1 MIEFWINAAIAI
13 LLSAIGIMA
22 VRQQR
27 LFAVII
33 LSGAYS
39 LVAATWFVILD
50 AVDVAFTEAA
60 VGAGVSTVLALGT
73 LSMVPANEKQRP
85 VEALP
90 LTLAIATGL
99 LLLLAVAD
107 MPEFGSPDTPV
118 QQHVGPHYITQSEKE
133 IGVPNIVTSVLSS
146 YRGFD
151 TFGETAVIFT
161 AAIAVFLI
169 LTGWTRKKVAKKP
182 KPKTSAS
189 KSDV

>member
-1 MIEFWINAAIAI
+1 MEFWINAALAI
-13 LLSAIGIMA
+13 ILTVIGIMA
-22 VRQQR
+22 VSQHR

-39 LVAATWFVILD
+39 LVAATWFVVLD

-73 LSMVPANEKQRP
+73 LSMVPGKEKKRP

-90 LTLAIATGL
+90 LSLAIATGM

-107 MPEFGSPDTPV
+107 MPQFGSPDTPV

-169 LTGWTRKKVAKKP
+169 LTGWTRKKIITRP
-182 KPKTSAS
+182 KSKT
-189 KSDV
+189 KSPELDV